1 MALMAKIWTWATLV
15 GGEWPTTAT
24 HALPVG
30 FSVFRFF
37 IFFYKFN
44 CTDPGLQ
51 LGDPAPL
58 IVCCCGLA
66 DILYLYLICLFF
78 TVTRQRT
85 FPGVWA
91 FQANPYR
98 LGRLSQKRIS
108 VGKFE
113 EEGRAGTHFQQ
124 VCVSRKTVS
133 RVKMS
138 NLKMCR
144 VWTFHTRS
152 PCFIECSRE
161 TNVID
166 VSVDIQWRIE
176 KQC

>member
-24 HALPVG
+24 HAFACRFFG
-30 FSVFRFF
+30 FSYFSTSLVVPIQVYNWEIRHHSLF
-37 IFFYKFN
+37 
-44 CTDPGLQ
+44 
-51 LGDPAPL
+51 
-58 IVCCCGLA
+58 CCCGLV

-166 VSVDIQWRIE
+166 VSVNIQWGIE